1 MEYEAT
7 VRAGLAQ
14 RQLRSYNDAIKLATL
29 SAEEPPAMPEQA
41 LAAPH
46 LHRDWGSPRP
56 HLHRDWAHPCPHR
69 RRDWAH
75 GHHICAGTGLTPERP
90 ARPE

>member
-14 RQLRSYNDAIKLATL
+14 RQLRSYNDSIKLATL

-41 LAAPH
+41 
-46 LHRDWGSPRP
+46 
-56 HLHRDWAHPCPHR
+56 
-69 RRDWAH
+69 
-75 GHHICAGTGLTPERP
+75 
-90 ARPE
+90 RPELEYSRVPVHLEYPPGLP